1 MTPLAPPMRPWI
13 RTIDS
18 PAPASGL
25 NHGHDQTIRSGGS
38 GLLRR
43 TGSFGTGWGSRRVV
57 GPRGSGGG
65 STGRRE
71 LWAGWRGGTKG
82 GSAGPFD
89 RPGGNYRG
97 EDGSVAVGG
106 GARGRADRLR
116 QAHAAFWGTELD
128 RQSIEDRCNVGC
140 TGTAANRLAHVPVGD
155 SRQKSHSY
163 AHKPAIEFDG
173 TIVISIM

>member
-1 MTPLAPPMRPWI
+1 MRPWI

-25 NHGHDQTIRSGGS
+25 NHGHDQTSRSGGS

-57 GPRGSGGG
+57 GPIGSGGG

-97 EDGSVAVGG
+97 EGGSVAVGG
-106 GARGRADRLR
+106 GSTGEGRIGFVRLMQHFGGR
-116 QAHAAFWGTELD
+116 
-128 RQSIEDRCNVGC
+128 SC
-140 TGTAANRLAHVPVGD
+140 TD
-155 SRQKSHSY
+155 SRVEIAAMLAAQEQQQ
-163 AHKPAIEFDG
+163 ID
-173 TIVISIM
+173 

>member
-1 MTPLAPPMRPWI
+1 MRPWI
-13 RTIDS
+13 RTFDS

-57 GPRGSGGG
+57 GPIGWGGG

-82 GSAGPFD
+82 GSAGTFD

-106 GARGRADRLR
+106 EHGGRRIGFVRLMQHFGGLR
-116 QAHAAFWGTELD
+116 QETD
-128 RQSIEDRCNVGC
+128 DRCWL
-140 TGTAANRLAHVPVGD
+140 AAMLAAQEQQQIDYP
-155 SRQKSHSY
+155 
-163 AHKPAIEFDG
+163 
-173 TIVISIM
+173 